1 MSMGCLYAIVRFA
14 PYAETGEFANVGI
27 VLCVPKTKFFDFK
40 LAPARF
46 KRVSQFF
53 DDIDNK
59 LFSATRN
66 NIEQDLERIK
76 SYAGNVGEAQIA
88 DIFKEITRGRESIIR
103 FGEVRSAL
111 LKTDPNDLIET
122 LYERFI
128 GRDFVTK
135 QYREVAMVK
144 AIRQKLRVKGMPTY
158 REGKINNELIE
169 ATFPLV
175 NNDDRP
181 KVIKPLAFQQ
191 TTTTKIIE
199 HGELWHWKIKR
210 LIKAGSLES
219 NNVLLPFEG
228 PKANNPQLQ
237 KAYQEVINEFNDI
250 NVQVSDFD
258 DTKMLIEFATRDIGP
273 EKFQLT

>member
-76 SYAGNVGEAQIA
+76 SYAGNVGEAKIA

-158 REGKINNELIE
+158 REGKISNELIE